1 MQADQYFKNAVLLYG
16 AGIEAKSTRDF
27 LAEQAPN
34 VKVYVTADKGDIF
47 VPDSTIITPDE
58 IESLCEKGEIGTIV
72 RSPGV
77 SIYKPELLAAKK
89 LGVEITTNIN
99 LWDQFKRKGAKLV
112 AVTGTKGKST
122 TVKLTE
128 TMLACAGLDARLG
141 GNFGVAPLDLDDHDI
156 IVMELSSYQVADLTA
171 QPDFVGFTNLFPEH
185 VHWHNNSLAQ
195 YFHDKLNLLRR
206 DGPYAYALGAQAA
219 VNQKVQEALPKYAH
233 ELAAPSAEMVAAL
246 HATMRK
252 SRLKGPHNADNM
264 IIAAK
269 LALGLGASEDGILKG
284 LETFAPPAHRLEEHQ
299 IGEILFV
306 DDSIATTPEATLA
319 AIASYPEQK
328 IALLVGGY
336 DREQN
341 YQELAQ
347 KVADSNVTA
356 LCCLPT
362 TGDRMQAEMQK
373 LNHQVDLFVAEG
385 LADAMEGFKRRKG
398 AFDTVVLSPAA
409 PSFNQYE
416 NYIARGEHFI
426 QLANEIFA

>member
-1 MQADQYFKNAVLLYG
+1 MQADQYFNRAVLLYG

-27 LAEQAPN
+27 LAEYAPD
-34 VKVYVTADKGDIF
+34 VKVYVTADQGDIF
-47 VPDSTIITPDE
+47 LPDSTIITPAD
-58 IESLCEKGEIGTIV
+58 IEALCEKGEIGTIV
-72 RSPGV
+72 RSAGV

-89 LGVEITTNIN
+89 HGVEITTNIN
-99 LWDQFKRKGAKLV
+99 LWDKFKRKGAKLV

-128 TMLACAGLDARLG
+128 TMLACAGIDARLG

-171 QPDFVGFTNLFPEH
+171 QPDIVGFTNLFPEH
-185 VHWHNNSLAQ
+185 VHWHNHSLPQ

-233 ELAAPSAEMVAAL
+233 ELAAPSAKLVAAL

-269 LALGLGASEDGILKG
+269 LALGLGASEEGILKG
-284 LETFAPPAHRLEEHQ
+284 LETFAPPAHRLEEHK
-299 IGEILFV
+299 IGDILFV

-319 AIASYPEQK
+319 AIAAYPDEK

-336 DREQN
+336 DREQD
-341 YQELAQ
+341 YAQLARR
-347 KVADSNVTA
+347 VADSNVTT

-362 TGDRMQAEMQK
+362 TGARMHDEMQK
-373 LNHQVDLFVAEG
+373 HDHKVDVFVAEG
-385 LADAMEGFKRRKG
+385 IEEAMTELKKRAT
-398 AFDTVVLSPAA
+398 AFDAVILSPAA

-426 QLANEIFA
+426 KRAEELFA

>member
-1 MQADQYFKNAVLLYG
+1 MQADQYFNRAVLLYG

-27 LAEQAPN
+27 LAEYAPDI
-34 VKVYVTADKGDIF
+34 KVYVTADQGEIF
-47 VPDSTIITPDE
+47 LPDSTVIAPTE
-58 IESLCEKGEIGTIV
+58 IEALSEKGEIGTIV
-72 RSPGV
+72 RSAGV

-89 LGVEITTNIN
+89 HGVEITTNIN
-99 LWDQFKRKGAKLV
+99 LWDKFKRKGAKLV

-128 TMLACAGLDARLG
+128 TMLECAGIDARLG

-185 VHWHNNSLAQ
+185 IHWHNHSLPQ

-233 ELAAPSAEMVAAL
+233 ELAAPSAELVAAL

-269 LALGLGASEDGILKG
+269 LALGLGAPEDAILKG
-284 LETFAPPAHRLEEHQ
+284 LETFAPPAHRLEEHK
-299 IGEILFV
+299 IGNLLFV
-306 DDSIATTPEATLA
+306 DDSIATTPEATMA
-319 AIASYPEQK
+319 AIASYPDEK
-328 IALLVGGY
+328 IALMVGGY
-336 DREQN
+336 DRDQN
-341 YQELAQ
+341 YEELART
-347 KVADSNVTA
+347 VVDSNVTA

-362 TGDRMQAEMQK
+362 TGERMQAAMDK
-373 LNHQVDLFVAEG
+373 LDHKIDVFAAEG
-385 LADAMEGFKRRKG
+385 LADAMEGFKRRDG
-398 AFDTVVLSPAA
+398 FDTIILSPAA
-409 PSFNQYE
+409 PSFNQYD

-426 QLANEIFA
+426 QLANELFG

>member
-1 MQADQYFKNAVLLYG
+1 MQADQYFDRAVLLYG

-27 LAEQAPN
+27 LAEFAPN
-34 VKVYVTADKGDIF
+34 VKVYVTADQGDIF
-47 VPDSTIITPDE
+47 LPDSTVIAPSDVG
-58 IESLCEKGEIGTIV
+58 SLCETGEIGTIV
-72 RSPGV
+72 RSAGV
-77 SIYKPELLAAKK
+77 SIYKPEIRAAMDH
-89 LGVEITTNIN
+89 GVNITTNIN
-99 LWDQFKRKGAKLV
+99 LWDQFKRNGAKLV

-128 TMLACAGLDARLG
+128 TMLACAGIDARLG

-185 VHWHNNSLAQ
+185 VHWHNHSLQQ

-206 DGPYAYALGAQAA
+206 EGPYTYALGAQAA
-219 VNQKVQEALPKYAH
+219 VNQKVQDALPKYAH
-233 ELAAPSAEMVAAL
+233 ELAAPSAELVAAL

-269 LALGLGASEDGILKG
+269 LALGLGASEEGILKG
-284 LETFAPPAHRLEEHQ
+284 LETFAPPAHRLEEHKV
-299 IGEILFV
+299 GELLFV
-306 DDSIATTPEATLA
+306 DDSIATTPEATMA
-319 AIASYPEQK
+319 AIASYPDEK

-336 DREQN
+336 DRDQN
-341 YQELAQ
+341 YDELARTI
-347 KVADSNVTA
+347 VSSNVTT

-362 TGDRMQAEMQK
+362 TGARMHNAMDQ
-373 LNHQVDLFVAEG
+373 LDHQLEVFTAAD
-385 LADAMEGFKRRKG
+385 LADAMDGLKRRKG
-398 AFDTVVLSPAA
+398 FDTIILSPAA

-426 QLANEIFA
+426 QLANEMFA